1 MPDRHHES
9 PPTAPNWDA
18 VQMRRDKRRKAL
30 ARLDEMLRGYW
41 TSLVADS
48 EKVAEALLARALQ
61 QATSDRLA
69 MTIP

>member
-1 MPDRHHES
+1 MPDRQHQS

-18 VQMRRDKRRKAL
+18 VQLRRDKRRKAL
-30 ARLDEMLRGYW
+30 ARLDEMLLGYW
-41 TSLVADS
+41 LSLVADG
-48 EKVAEALLARALQ
+48 EKVAEALLERAVQ